1 MSSID
6 PQSQLVLGLKK
17 LAGDITAAS
26 ASGDGVD
33 ATTVLSNITVL
44 LEKFDEEKSVVDSNV
59 SVNEQL
65 ASLLA
70 TVSAPGAA
78 QVSAPDAARLK
89 RDREVI
95 KQNLG
100 AVPLLKRDVDGS
112 LDLQFFTE
120 RFLFY
125 VQSVD
130 RRLGAVLESF
140 PALTPDNADD
150 ALASVPSGLPSQSLM
165 EVTSAF
171 LSKLDSEFIQGLER
185 SSDATG
191 FFRHWVRL
199 LSVYGPAEEDGASA
213 SFAELMRAEMRAGED
228 PVVFATRIAKKA
240 ERVNKQHGHAVV
252 GDELLLYVLR
262 QGVVKE
268 DPARYSQV
276 VTSLEARYSGR
287 RVPNVLAYASALKKS
302 TQHIQAK
309 KKVHA
314 VGVEKSDTHKQE
326 KSDLRKP
333 NNDRRSQGKDKHCFR
348 YANHGHC
355 DRDNCRYLHTHRMVP
370 VSDLVSQP
378 SRSQLQHPQPQQ
390 RPQPSVPVGVLDAL
404 PGQGPFRVHQE
415 LHHPGLGLNVVT
427 VKVNHSLAKKAPP
440 PGAILDTGA
449 AQSCSA
455 EVDNAR
461 PLAAHV
467 VVEVADGTQTRV
479 TQVGEVTIGGTV
491 FENVLRVPGM
501 RTLIAVSPYDQLGC
515 TFTVRGGMMVGRTP
529 TGRVFVSAQQVGG
542 LYQIVQ

>member
-1 MSSID
+1 MSSTD
-6 PQSQLVLGLKK
+6 PHSQLVMGLKK

-26 ASGDGVD
+26 ASDANGMDGTFV
-33 ATTVLSNITVL
+33 ASSITVL
-44 LEKFDEEKSVVDSNV
+44 LEKFDQEEKSVVDSNV
-59 SVNEQL
+59 SVAEQL

-78 QVSAPDAARLK
+78 QVSAPDAACLK
-89 RDREVI
+89 RDRGVI

-100 AVPLLKRDVDGS
+100 AVPFLKRDVDGS
-112 LDLQFFTE
+112 LDLQSFTE
-120 RFLFY
+120 SFQFY
-125 VQSVD
+125 AQSVD
-130 RRLGAVLESF
+130 NRLGAVLEGF
-140 PALTPDNADD
+140 PTLTPDNADGV
-150 ALASVPSGLPSQSLM
+150 LASVPGDLPSGCLM

-171 LSKLDSEFIQGLER
+171 LSKLDTEFRQGLEK
-185 SSDATG
+185 SGDAAG

-213 SFAELMRAEMRAGED
+213 GLAELMQAEMGTGED
-228 PVVFATRIAKKA
+228 PVVFATRIARKA
-240 ERVNKQHGHAVV
+240 ERVNKQHGRSVV
-252 GDELLLYVLR
+252 GDEILLHVLR
-262 QGVVKE
+262 AGVVKE

-276 VTSLEARYSGR
+276 VTSLEARYSGG
-287 RVPNVLAYASALKKS
+287 RVPNVLAYASALKSS
-302 TQHIQAK
+302 TKHIPAK

-314 VGVEKSDTHKQE
+314 VEPVVKKTDTRR
-326 KSDLRKP
+326 RKE
-333 NNDRRSQGKDKHCFR
+333 DRRGQGGGYCFR
-348 YANHGHC
+348 YAQYGHC
-355 DRDNCRYLHTHRMVP
+355 DRENCRFPHTHRMVP
-370 VSDLVSQP
+370 ESELAPQQP
-378 SRSQLQHPQPQQ
+378 RPQLQHPQPQQ
-390 RPQPSVPVGVLDAL
+390 HPQPSVPVGALDAL

-415 LHHPGLGLNVVT
+415 LHHPGLGVNVVT
-427 VKVNHSLAKKAPP
+427 VKINHSLAKKAPP

-479 TQVGEVTIGGTV
+479 TQVGDVTIGGTV

-529 TGRVFVSAQQVGG
+529 TGRVFVSARQIGG